1 MTDIKKKI
9 NNLIKEHNVCL
20 FMKGT
25 PDSPQCGFS
34 MAVSNVLKHLNVKYE
49 GINVLEDENL
59 RQGIKDFSDW
69 PTIPQLYV
77 KGEFVG
83 GCDIVKE
90 LFENGE
96 LKSLL
101 KDKKLI

>member
-1 MTDIKKKI
+1 MEMKEKI
-9 NNLIKEHNVCL
+9 ASIINDNDVCL

-25 PDSPQCGFS
+25 PESPQCGFS
-34 MAVSNVLKHLNVKYE
+34 MAVANVLKHLNVKFK

-69 PTIPQLYV
+69 PTIPQLYI
-77 KGEFVG
+77 KKEFIG

-90 LFENGE
+90 MFENGE
-96 LKSLL
+96 LK
-101 KDKKLI
+101 KLCQNKNLI

>member
-1 MTDIKKKI
+1 MVILLQ
-9 NNLIKEHNVCL
+9 NNLV
-20 FMKGT
+20 
-25 PDSPQCGFS
+25 
-34 MAVSNVLKHLNVKYE
+34 VSNILKHLNVKFK

-69 PTIPQLYV
+69 PTIPQLYIN
-77 KGEFVG
+77 KEFVG

-90 LFENGE
+90 MYENGE

-101 KDKKLI
+101 NKNSLI